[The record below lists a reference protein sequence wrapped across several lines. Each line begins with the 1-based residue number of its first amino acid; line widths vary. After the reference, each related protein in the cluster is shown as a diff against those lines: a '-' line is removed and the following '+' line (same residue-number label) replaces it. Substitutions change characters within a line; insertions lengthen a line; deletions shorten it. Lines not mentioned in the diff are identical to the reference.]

1 MTRSELNRF
10 AGVLP
15 TPCRCGRNSTA
26 ANLPLA
32 KSAFANRSL
41 SLSRKQSK
49 LEGEFIRQ
57 SLNDVAPA
65 AVRRTTVVVPRLP
78 VVFAGANDEQK
89 ALDGRYSK
97 RDGHPKRSNR
107 VLPRVF

>member
-15 TPCRCGRNSTA
+15 TPCRCGRKSTA

-32 KSAFANRSL
+32 KSAFADHTL
-41 SLSRKQSK
+41 SLPRRQSK
-49 LEGEFIRQ
+49 PEGGFIRW
-57 SLNDVAPA
+57 SLNDVEPA
-65 AVRRTTVVVPRLP
+65 AVRRTTVAIPVLP
-78 VVFAGANDEQK
+78 VAFVGANDEQK
-89 ALDGRYSK
+89 ALNCHYSK
-97 RDGHPKRSNR
+97 RDGRPKKSDR